1 VTGRSTDEVSPA
13 EVAMRVIAA
22 AAILVGGLVHLDLYF
37 RYGYRDFPNAN
48 LGRSFVANGIASV
61 IVAAALLLRR
71 EAIIR
76 LIGIVLAAGT
86 LVAFFMS
93 RHLDKGIFG
102 FTEKGWEPSPQATIA
117 FVAEVVAIVVLA
129 ASFVPALRWRQQ
141 AVVNVAVAGALALI
155 VVAIGIAAPAVW
167 AHDSTSTASSSDTT
181 YASATTGPPASE
193 AGGTAAP
200 ATTGGAAPSGA
211 PAVTIKGF
219 AFNPADVTVKAG
231 DTVTW
236 TNADG
241 TAHTV
246 TASDASFTSDDL
258 DRGATFSHTFATAGS
273 FAYICSIH
281 TGMKGIV
288 TVTG

>member
-1 VTGRSTDEVSPA
+1 
-13 EVAMRVIAA
+13 MRVVAA
-22 AAILVGGLVHLDLYF
+22 AAILVFGLVHLDLYF

-71 EAIIR
+71 DAIIR
-76 LIGIVLAAGT
+76 LIGIALAAGT
-86 LVAFFMS
+86 LIAFFMS
-93 RHLDKGIFG
+93 RNLDKGIFG
-102 FTEKGWEPSPQATIA
+102 FTEKGWQPSPQATIA
-117 FVAEVVAIVVLA
+117 FVAEVVTIVVLA

-141 AVVNVAVAGALALI
+141 AVVNVAVAGVLALI

-181 YASATTGPPASE
+181 YASATTTATTGGPTATG

-200 ATTGGAAPSGA
+200 ASTGAATAAGE

-219 AFNPADVTVKAG
+219 AFNPADVTVKVG
-231 DTVTW
+231 TKVTW
-236 TNADG
+236 TNEDG
-241 TAHTV
+241 ATHTV
-246 TASDASFTSDDL
+246 TASDGSFTSDDL
-258 DRGATFSHTFATAGS
+258 DRGATFSHTFDTAGS

-281 TGMKGIV
+281 TGMKGVV